1 MRTGRPRQ
9 FDVDAAV
16 DAAVRVFW
24 DKGYAGT
31 SLLDLRTA
39 MGISSAS
46 FYGVFGSKA
55 ALFHRV
61 VQRYTSGP
69 GSVTDI
75 VVDPDITPRA
85 AVEHAL
91 RESIRMQTDPEHAA
105 GCLVALTTPLTAADG
120 ADEPA
125 ANRRAV
131 DRRRF
136 TERLSHT
143 TDATPAGLA
152 TLVHTF
158 LLGVSTQARDG
169 IPADEL
175 DRAVD
180 CLMELWPPTPP

>member
-1 MRTGRPRQ
+1 MRTGRPRE
-9 FDVDAAV
+9 FDVDAAI
-16 DAAVRVFW
+16 DAAVNVFW
-24 DKGYAGT
+24 EKGYDGA
-31 SLLDLRTA
+31 SLVDLRAA

-55 ALFHRV
+55 ALFDRV

-75 VVDPDITPRA
+75 VVDPAITPRA
-85 AVEHAL
+85 AVERVL
-91 RESIRMQTDPEHAA
+91 RESIRMQTDPKHAA
-105 GCLVALTTPLTAADG
+105 GCLIALTTPLTAVDG
-120 ADEPA
+120 ADTPA
-125 ANRRAV
+125 VNRRAV
-131 DRRRF
+131 DRSRF
-136 TERLSHT
+136 AERLTHT
-143 TDATPAGLA
+143 TDANPTGLA

-180 CLMELWPPTPP
+180 CLMALWPTPAP